1 MGPLALAGIAG
12 LALLGNPL
20 KRMFKGKAKKRRNPK
35 RRAGRNPFAKGPIL
49 KGAELPKGARKGSVF
64 HLAGVKYLVM
74 SRRIRRGKRIVR
86 QRIARPVT
94 GVHRI

>member
-20 KRMFKGKAKKRRNPK
+20 KRMFKGKAAKRRNPK
-35 RRAGRNPFAKGPIL
+35 RRGRNPFAKGPIL
-49 KGAELPKGARKGSVF
+49 KGAELPKGVRKGQVF

-74 SRRIRRGKRIVR
+74 HRRIRRGKRIVR